1 MKSIRHLISFL
12 IVFLM
17 ISESSYAGF
26 WNKEPDMNIGNEIQK
41 EEFPEGKDVEPK
53 LETAE
58 RYFSYKG
65 RCRRSK

>member
-1 MKSIRHLISFL
+1 
-12 IVFLM
+12 M

-26 WNKEPDMNIGNEIQK
+26 WNKEPDMNIGNEIHK

-58 RYFSYKG
+58 RDTLVIKG
-65 RCRRSK
+65 GVEEVNDINLDDW